1 MGEPDV
7 RTLVNLLGEP
17 RSLNRQDETV
27 LFVAAVAAALVEHRR
42 ISGTASTLGEA
53 DSSRAN
59 WRMVGRLEQLRG
71 RA

>member
-1 MGEPDV
+1 MGEPDL
-7 RTLVNLLGEP
+7 RTQVGLLGEA

-42 ISGTASTLGEA
+42 ISGKAATLAETE
-53 DSSRAN
+53 SSRAN
-59 WRMVGRLEQLRG
+59 WRIVGRLEQLRG

>member
-1 MGEPDV
+1 MV
-7 RTLVNLLGEP
+7 RPEVRIRTETPGEP
-17 RSLNRQDETV
+17 RPLEGQGEAV

-42 ISGTASTLGEA
+42 LSGRAHPLAETE
-53 DSSRAN
+53 SSRAN